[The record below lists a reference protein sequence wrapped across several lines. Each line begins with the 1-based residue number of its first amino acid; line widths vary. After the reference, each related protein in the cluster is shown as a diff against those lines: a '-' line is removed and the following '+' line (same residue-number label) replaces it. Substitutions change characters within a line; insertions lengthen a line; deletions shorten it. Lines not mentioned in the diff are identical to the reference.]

1 MVYTALRRNRNEHG
15 LYGSSFTV
23 RCLPAL
29 PSYVTAVKDKGHI
42 IQGTWELGDGRMEG
56 KRDEEQEKLGGE
68 KGMEGRMEER
78 GMKRGE
84 RVGRCVAEQM

>member
-29 PSYVTAVKDKGHI
+29 PSYVTAVEDKGHI
-42 IQGTWELGDGRMEG
+42 RQGAWESGDRRMEG
-56 KRDEEQEKLGGE
+56 KRGEEQEKLGGE
-68 KGMEGRMEER
+68 EGMEGRKEE
-78 GMKRGE
+78 GE
-84 RVGRCVAEQM
+84 